1 MQHRIRSKW
10 ASVVLP
16 IVILQLLKE
25 GGLDEWKVMD
35 SLYRLFGSALNEKD
49 AQQVIKVLISEGF
62 VEVSEKTG
70 SRELQVNKEGLRL
83 LSELLEEYGTTMT
96 EAGLEV

>member
-62 VEVSEKTG
+62 VEVSKKTG

-83 LSELLEEYGTTMT
+83 LSELLEKYETTMT
-96 EAGLEV
+96 EAELEV